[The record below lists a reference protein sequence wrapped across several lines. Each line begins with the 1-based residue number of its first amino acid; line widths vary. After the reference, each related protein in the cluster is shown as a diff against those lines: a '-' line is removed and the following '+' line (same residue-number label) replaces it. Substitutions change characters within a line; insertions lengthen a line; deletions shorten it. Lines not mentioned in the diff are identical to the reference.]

1 MLCKAC
7 DIYQKLLS
15 GGKESGNSVS
25 ETKSETSFETSMKQV
40 LKPKEYKKLEPIIEK
55 LAAQE
60 TVSIQEVMELTKKS
74 RTTAWRYM
82 QILIDCNDLDVN
94 NGRTLITIR

>member
-1 MLCKAC
+1 MVIQSVK
-7 DIYQKLLS
+7 QK
-15 GGKESGNSVS
+15 
-25 ETKSETSFETSMKQV
+25 TKRV
-40 LKPKEYKKLEPIIEK
+40 LKPKEYKKLEQIIEK

-82 QILIDCNDLDVN
+82 QILMDCNDLDVN